1 MNRPSLFKR
10 LWRPRPGGNLGR
22 TRNAAPAFSSDQERA
37 KNTEQLQMLCSCL
50 LTLSVRN
57 TKCWVV
63 KERGEVSVIW
73 RLRACCSSSNP
84 SREQEP
90 FPLNRSAPV
99 SVKTPPP
106 PPTSFYLGGRGEK
119 NPHPLVGGV
128 PHINTHI
135 FIHDLG
141 LWQWALM
148 FSHFACDFLAFVNII
163 YSNVNNVYLW
173 TGRRSSLAPL
183 APCRSHKITT

>member
-50 LTLSVRN
+50 LTSSVRN

-99 SVKTPPP
+99 SVKTHPPP
-106 PPTSFYLGGRGEK
+106 HLLLPGREGREKPTSSGGRSPTYK
-119 NPHPLVGGV
+119 H
-128 PHINTHI
+128 THI
-135 FIHDLG
+135 CTWSWVMTMSSDVLSLCLWLLG
-141 LWQWALM
+141 VCK
-148 FSHFACDFLAFVNII
+148 HYI
-163 YSNVNNVYLW
+163 
-173 TGRRSSLAPL
+173 
-183 APCRSHKITT
+183 

>member
-1 MNRPSLFKR
+1 MNKPSLFKR
-10 LWRPRPGGNLGR
+10 LWCPRPGGNLGR
-22 TRNAAPAFSSDQERA
+22 TRNATPAFSSNQERA
-37 KNTEQLQMLCSCL
+37 KNTEQVQMLCSCL
-50 LTLSVRN
+50 LTSSVRN

-90 FPLNRSAPV
+90 FPLNHSAPV
-99 SVKTPPP
+99 SVQTN

-119 NPHPLVGGV
+119 KTYPHPLVGGV

-135 FIHDLG
+135 FVHDLG
-141 LWQWALM
+141 LWQRAMM
-148 FSHFACDFLAFVNII
+148 FSHFACVNII

-183 APCRSHKITT
+183 APYRSLTT